1 MNVEL
6 LQYPE
11 HPERAVAT
19 AARLCYAPVGATEL
33 METMPP
39 ERVQSVLSTIMK
51 SGHFS
56 TLEHV
61 SYTFAVDG
69 VSRALTHQLVRH
81 RLASFNQ
88 QSQRYVK
95 FAGDVEVVKPPTV
108 AAQEDTSLVFDEA
121 IDAVVDAYHKLLD
134 AGVPAEDA
142 RYLLP
147 NAAETKIVITMNIRE
162 LLHFLSL
169 RCCNRAQW
177 EIREMAWQMLALCK
191 QAAPALFEHAGPAC
205 VSGPCPEGK
214 STCGKA
220 AEVREKAQNL

>member
-108 AAQEDTSLVFDEA
+108 AAQEDTSRIFDEA

-142 RYLLP
+142 R
-147 NAAETKIVITMNIRE
+147 
-162 LLHFLSL
+162 
-169 RCCNRAQW
+169 
-177 EIREMAWQMLALCK
+177 
-191 QAAPALFEHAGPAC
+191 
-205 VSGPCPEGK
+205 
-214 STCGKA
+214 
-220 AEVREKAQNL
+220 